1 MLVADLN
8 SVLEDEDIHCVV
20 EVMGGTTVA
29 KDVVFR
35 ALSKGKHV
43 VTANK
48 ALLAQFLPDI
58 QNLLKGNP
66 TSRLGYEAAVCGGV
80 PIVRTMQQ
88 DFVGDEVHS
97 ISGICNGRWRA

>member
-1 MLVADLN
+1 MLIDDPN
-8 SVLEDEDIHCVV
+8 IILEDAQINCVV

-48 ALLAQFLPDI
+48 ALLAEYLPEI
-58 QNLLKGNP
+58 QTLLKDNP
-66 TSRLGYEAAVCGGV
+66 SSRLAYEAAVCGGI
-80 PIVRTMQQ
+80 PIVRIMQQ
-88 DFVGDEVHS
+88 DFVGDEIHS
-97 ISGICNGRWRA
+97 VSGICNGRWRA